1 MSLLLL
7 RDGVHRRQAGK
18 RQRTLDVNKRS
29 LVTRSYETTLAKT
42 ALARLIGPVLSRPTV
57 SELPAKSR
65 RMSLR
70 KDKLDRSYDDALNA
84 SGGGGTATERS
95 ETRKKSKK
103 DQTGEQERKV
113 SLFQLVRDHS
123 VVELRDT
130 ETAIRLSH
138 DDE

>member
-1 MSLLLL
+1 
-7 RDGVHRRQAGK
+7 
-18 RQRTLDVNKRS
+18 
-29 LVTRSYETTLAKT
+29 
-42 ALARLIGPVLSRPTV
+42 
-57 SELPAKSR
+57 
-65 RMSLR
+65 MSLR
-70 KDKLDRSYDDALNA
+70 KDKLDDAYRSYDDALNA

-103 DQTGEQERKV
+103 DQAGEQERKV

-138 DDE
+138 DG